1 LARWLRIAARELS
14 KAWWVLIPSDR
25 NPRSRP
31 PAPQNRLVAV
41 HCAQRPDGRPA
52 AAKAGGRSSSSWT
65 RWIRGRAAAAR
76 PRALSGP
83 GATPRPGFLRIVFDW
98 LLMFERPRVLAL
110 DDRLGRE
117 IPVLN
122 HGFVRLVDYMG
133 DDGSI
138 VEAARVSYGQGTR
151 SVRDDRALIRY
162 LLSHAHTTP
171 FEMAELKLHV
181 KLPIFVA
188 RQWIRHRTAS
198 VNEYSARYSIL
209 DREFYVPDER
219 AVAAQSKSNRQGRG
233 DPLPPEE
240 AARAVRRMSE
250 GAERAYVDYQELLA
264 EDAADGEGTAG
275 LARELARSVLPVSY
289 YTQWFWKVDLHN
301 LLRFLELRLDEHA
314 QWEIRQYAD
323 AIASL
328 VREWVPVTWEAF
340 RDYRLEAATLSGPAL
355 RVVRSWLSGNPV
367 EFGESRLTRREWD
380 ALRQLLGR

>member
-1 LARWLRIAARELS
+1 
-14 KAWWVLIPSDR
+14 
-25 NPRSRP
+25 
-31 PAPQNRLVAV
+31 
-41 HCAQRPDGRPA
+41 
-52 AAKAGGRSSSSWT
+52 
-65 RWIRGRAAAAR
+65 
-76 PRALSGP
+76 
-83 GATPRPGFLRIVFDW
+83 
-98 LLMFERPRVLAL
+98 MFERPRVLAL